1 MHRSQEWV
9 RPGGCNGGDKEE
21 RREVRARRNKTVFSV
36 STIPSVQR
44 TLGWLAEKCNRFS
57 SHSISTTVNAL
68 APWRRSGDIL
78 LANDRWFYS
87 PEREPRSMR
96 WIIYIVSRVSR
107 DCIYIIEGIPG
118 APLSWIKSS
127 TDLLDSHGD
136 LRDERR
142 RTSEFEIRWI
152 LSVLVRRLGS
162 SPFDLVDFGVGDSQR
177 RHPGAAL
184 GGLILANDWWFY
196 SSEREPRSMRS
207 LIRIHYRWHF
217 RGSPQL
223 NKIFDRPPR
232 FVRGFPRA
240 KSV

>member
-127 TDLLDSHGD
+127 TDPLDSHGD
-136 LRDERR
+136 LQEQSRYRPGPR
-142 RTSEFEIRWI
+142 GASSSYSR
-152 LSVLVRRLGS
+152 VRFPLN
-162 SPFDLVDFGVGDSQR
+162 PFLCRPSFALHDFGVRDSR
-177 RHPGAAL
+177 RTCPLGFFLTVGIVPGCVESRCPGTFWRDDLRFSVYIAGTGTI
-184 GGLILANDWWFY
+184 GG
-196 SSEREPRSMRS
+196 SERR
-207 LIRIHYRWHF
+207 L
-217 RGSPQL
+217 PQ
-223 NKIFDRPPR
+223 I
-232 FVRGFPRA
+232 A
-240 KSV
+240 K